1 LFPFSAPFSERGGTV
16 RGGLDL
22 ISGRFP
28 AFVFGGSVG
37 AFLPV
42 FHFHDVTRDDLEPKL
57 RHLADNGYRSV
68 TSAEITRYARGE
80 LKLPNRSVALC
91 FDDAWKSLYS
101 VAAPL
106 LNHFGL
112 TAITY
117 AIPARIADEG
127 AHTPFVT
134 WSELASLQASG
145 VVDVQSHTYSHSMIF
160 CSSTPLDFVAPGYAD
175 ATPHLN
181 RPQLTPPPALEFV
194 TPALLGA
201 PLYASRSRMSDA
213 RRTLVPRHVHDRLV
227 TLVAR
232 EGGPAFFARPDWR
245 ERLRA
250 AAASSGPVETETG
263 DQRERA
269 IEAELAE
276 ARAVLNQR
284 LKTNTVDHICLP
296 WGVSSARTATLLK
309 RVGYRSAF
317 ANRLRGLHAVRPGD
331 DPYWLKRL
339 PNRYIPFLPGRG
351 RRYWFSLFSR
361 TTAPA

>member
-1 LFPFSAPFSERGGTV
+1 MPFSERGGVV

-42 FHFHDVTRDDLEPKL
+42 FHFHEVTREDLEPKL

-68 TSAEITRYARGE
+68 TADEIARYARRE
-80 LKLPNRSVALC
+80 LKLPPRSVALC

-101 VAAPL
+101 LAAPL
-106 LNHFGL
+106 LKQFGL

-117 AIPARIADEG
+117 AIPARIADEDSDRS
-127 AHTPFVT
+127 PFVT
-134 WSELASLQASG
+134 WSQLAALQASG

-160 CSSTPLDFVAPGYAD
+160 CSSTPVDFVAPGYAD
-175 ATPHLN
+175 ATPYLN
-181 RPQLTPPPALEFV
+181 RPQLAPPPALEFV

-201 PLYASRSRMSDA
+201 PLYATRSRMSEA
-213 RRTLVPRHVHDRLV
+213 ARTLVPRGVHERLV
-227 TLVAR
+227 TLVSR
-232 EGGPAFFARPDWR
+232 EGGPEFFARPGWR
-245 ERLRA
+245 ERLRTA
-250 AAASSGPVETETG
+250 AAPSAPVVTETA

-269 IEAELAE
+269 LEDELAG

-284 LKTNTVDHICLP
+284 LNTRTVDHICLP
-296 WGVSSARTATLLK
+296 WGVSSRRTEALLE